1 MAVPV
6 TPDDARPVPDPVR
19 EEILDP
25 FIRGVTT
32 ALAEMAAV
40 DVAVRSVY
48 QTSAFRTPDGVAA
61 VVELASTTPKWFI
74 LSFPKPTALALAG
87 QVLHG
92 VSEED
97 RQKLIGDFAGELA
110 NVAAGQAKTALAATP
125 HRFTCSLPTVLDGPA
140 DLPIPEH
147 CATGLVVVFEVL
159 PGELGMRLI
168 IAS

>member
-6 TPDDARPVPDPVR
+6 IPDDARPVPDPVR
-19 EEILDP
+19 EQLLDP

-32 ALAEMAAV
+32 ALAEMAGV

-61 VVELASTTPKWFI
+61 VVELASTAPKWLI

-87 QVLHG
+87 QVLRG
-92 VSEED
+92 VGEED

-110 NVAAGQAKTALAATP
+110 NVAAGQAKTALAASP

-140 DLPIPEH
+140 DLPIPER
-147 CATGLVVVFEVL
+147 CATAFVVAFEIL

-168 IAS
+168 IAA